1 MFSHTNNAFLCFYR
15 DELLVRRFHGV
26 LGAYIPYS
34 LYAVLG
40 AYISDQDHQNS
51 YKAQIRRKEL
61 IRETEKLD
69 MNKLKEQYGRMRRLQ
84 HRAMLVFSSNDF
96 KDDTYRSA
104 NPPSAINHL
113 FVDVSKVAPPRTKYR
128 KPSNFPVLKAP
139 SKGNNAAFKPAKE
152 SKTRVVHESNGNVDV
167 FLNSTQTNETRT
179 FLENGNSF
187 TSPYITR
194 NVQILENQMKNV
206 TIDETNKNMSTE
218 KSKKHNTK
226 TIKSTYET
234 DLTSQVKTEKNGHLS
249 VNSNKGRTPPKA
261 SVKTVTS
268 SNNNGKARHQKSL
281 NDRQLK
287 DENELKSTSP
297 LYQVDKSAMY
307 PTNFKPF
314 PHRNPKRK
322 PLTAK

>member
-1 MFSHTNNAFLCFYR
+1 MLVTRFPCRLRSACTIFSYTL
-15 DELLVRRFHGV
+15 
-26 LGAYIPYS
+26 
-34 LYAVLG
+34 LG

-69 MNKLKEQYGRMRRLQ
+69 LNKLKEQYGRMRRLQ

-139 SKGNNAAFKPAKE
+139 SKSNNAGFKPAKE

-167 FLNSTQTNETRT
+167 VLNSTQQSESQT
-179 FLENGNSF
+179 FLENGNSL

-194 NVQILENQMKNV
+194 NVQTLENQMKNV
-206 TIDETNKNMSTE
+206 TIAETNKTRLTG
-218 KSKKHNTK
+218 KSRNHTAK

-234 DLTSQVKTEKNGHLS
+234 DLTSLGKTEKNDSPS
-249 VNSNKGRTPPKA
+249 VNSGKSRAPSRT
-261 SVKTVTS
+261 SVKAIAS
-268 SNNNGKARHQKSL
+268 SNINDKARHWKSL
-281 NDRQLK
+281 NDRQSK
-287 DENELKSTSP
+287 DETELKSTSP
-297 LYQVDKSAMY
+297 LYQIDKSAMY

>member
-1 MFSHTNNAFLCFYR
+1 
-15 DELLVRRFHGV
+15 
-26 LGAYIPYS
+26 
-34 LYAVLG
+34 
-40 AYISDQDHQNS
+40 
-51 YKAQIRRKEL
+51 
-61 IRETEKLD
+61 
-69 MNKLKEQYGRMRRLQ
+69 MRRLQ

-139 SKGNNAAFKPAKE
+139 SKGNSAGFKPAKE

-167 FLNSTQTNETRT
+167 FLNSTQTNESRT
-179 FLENGNSF
+179 FVENENSF
-187 TSPYITR
+187 TNPYITR
-194 NVQILENQMKNV
+194 NVQTLQNQMKNV
-206 TIDETNKNMSTE
+206 TIDETNKNRSTE
-218 KSKKHNTK
+218 KSRKHNTK

-234 DLTSQVKTEKNGHLS
+234 DLTSLVKTEKNGSPS
-249 VNSNKGRTPPKA
+249 VNSSKGRTPSKT
-261 SVKTVTS
+261 SVKAVSS
-268 SNNNGKARHQKSL
+268 SNTSDKARHRKSL

-287 DENELKSTSP
+287 DEGELKSTSP